1 MANEQNLKPL
11 NKRTK
16 SEQREIA
23 KKAGLA
29 SGQARKRKKYIK
41 ENLESL
47 MEMDLKDIRL
57 KNRMLDLGV
66 VEDFTIQNAISCA
79 VVQQALSGNLK
90 AFNIIVDMLRSK
102 LENSEMIKR
111 K

>member
-16 SEQREIA
+16 REQREIA
-23 KKAGLA
+23 KKAGIA
-29 SGQARKRKKYIK
+29 SGKARKQKKYIK

-47 MEMDLKDIRL
+47 MSMDLKDIKL
-57 KNRMLDLGV
+57 KSKMLELGIKD
-66 VEDFTIQNAISCA
+66 DFSIQNAISCA

-90 AFNIIVDMLRSK
+90 AFNIIVDMLRTK
-102 LENSEMIKR
+102 LENSEMIKNI
-111 K
+111 